1 MTLLLSTPDGFRLLG
16 WRKFG
21 IAALITWLLPAIV
34 AGVALAVQW
43 LLGTQ
48 SWGNGFLMLWAL
60 SVLVLFSPALSW
72 FAIVVAVPLVWAL
85 MKRGWFGWIPALL
98 IGMGFGVAF
107 AFVVGN
113 DAMVT
118 FGAALIA
125 LLRAAIGRLCPPAV
139 NNPSL

>member
-16 WRKFG
+16 WRSFG
-21 IAALITWLLPAIV
+21 IAALITWLLPAVV
-34 AGVALAVQW
+34 AGAALAVQW

-48 SWGNGFLMLWAL
+48 SWGDGFLMLWAL

-72 FAIVVAVPLVWAL
+72 FALLVAVPLVWAL
-85 MKRGWFGWIPALL
+85 MARGWFGWIPALL
-98 IGMGFGVAF
+98 LGMGFGAVF

-118 FGAALIA
+118 FGAALVA
-125 LLRAAIGRLCPPAV
+125 LLRAAIGRLCPASV
-139 NNPSL
+139 SGVA